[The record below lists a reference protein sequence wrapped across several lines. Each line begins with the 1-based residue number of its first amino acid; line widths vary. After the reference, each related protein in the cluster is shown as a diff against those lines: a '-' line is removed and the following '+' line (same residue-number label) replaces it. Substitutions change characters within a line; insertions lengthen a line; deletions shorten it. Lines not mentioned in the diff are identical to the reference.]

1 MKENILT
8 KNDSGSSSTNLP
20 QSPSTEKI
28 KLNLLNEEAEIYKD
42 SNEKFIEENEKLKIE
57 NSQFKDQ
64 IENIQNELDNQKEKI
79 NQNKIDVEEMKF
91 LRLNLIYSHKCQK
104 TLFKKGYKVGSQ
116 KYKNC
121 ILRKG
126 KVLND

>member
-1 MKENILT
+1 
-8 KNDSGSSSTNLP
+8 
-20 QSPSTEKI
+20 
-28 KLNLLNEEAEIYKD
+28 LNLLNEEVEIYKD
-42 SNEKFIEENEKLKIE
+42 SNEKFVEENEKLKIK

-64 IENIQNELDNQKEKI
+64 IENMKKELDNQKEKI
-79 NQNKIDVEEMKF
+79 NQNKINEEELKF

-104 TLFKKGYKVGSQ
+104 TLFKQGYKVGSQ

-126 KVLND
+126 KVFND